1 MIIAKESTSREKLIC
16 ATIQLMSARGFEAMG
31 INSILEAADVSKSN
45 FYYHFKSKEELCLA
59 ALDTMSDY
67 FFSTFVDPILLD
79 SKVSPKKRFKN
90 LIASFKQK
98 MIDSECCG
106 GCPFVNLAAETADF
120 HPGFRERI
128 VRHYA
133 DYAARLAR
141 CYEAGVAKGEFT
153 DNIKPT
159 VAAQMMLSLMNG
171 TMLMAKLQKD
181 FSIIDANTQ
190 ALFNLL
196 AKRD

>member
-1 MIIAKESTSREKLIC
+1 MIITKESSSKEKLIV
-16 ATIQLMSARGFEAMG
+16 ATIQLMSTRGFEAMG

-59 ALDTMSDY
+59 ALEAMSNH
-67 FFSTFVDPILLD
+67 FFSVFIDPILLD
-79 SKVSPKKRFKN
+79 TKLSPKKRLQT

-120 HPGFRERI
+120 HPGFRDRI
-128 VRHYA
+128 ARHYA
-133 DYAARLAR
+133 DYAERLAR
-141 CYEAGVAKGEFT
+141 CFEAGIAKGEFT
-153 DNIKPT
+153 DKVKPAQ
-159 VAAQMMLSLMNG
+159 AAQMMLSLMNG

-181 FSIIDANTQ
+181 LSIIDANSQT
-190 ALFNLL
+190 LFNLL